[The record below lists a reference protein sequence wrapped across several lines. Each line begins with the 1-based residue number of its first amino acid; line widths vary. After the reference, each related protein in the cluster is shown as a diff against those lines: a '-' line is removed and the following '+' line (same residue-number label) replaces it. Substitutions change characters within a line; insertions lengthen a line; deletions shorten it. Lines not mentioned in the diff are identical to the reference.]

1 MGALLVA
8 CLVAWAAGSSSERV
22 RLGISPAQRDLM
34 REQTRHEK
42 AVQRIATRHGEPGAK
57 AAAPAA
63 LVKDPATGAP
73 AAAPAAVPVA
83 AGFPDSFRASWR
95 SHTPVE
101 RVATVAGRRAGL
113 WAAQG
118 VAWTKDSGRG
128 ALREFRRR
136 RRAAGHPDPAPVLVP
151 MPPAEAPRVPKMPG
165 HAPAGPDREPGG
177 VSLKH
182 PDRETA
188 APHDGDGKAS
198 EGTLEPPASR
208 QGTPGAA
215 AVREAPQGPVEPL
228 VTVPAPRA
236 GDEPA
241 DAVPTAKS
249 TGAGAVA
256 PGTAE
261 ARAAQTEPV
270 TDTAAPV
277 TDTGTPV
284 TPSVTEAGTPD
295 TDGPAPTTADVTG
308 AATPVTD
315 TSSDDESRVGGE
327 EGVGRMASEVSY
339 DSVMEESD
347 ELSLMCE
354 EDTQVY
360 DRIRKR
366 CEREIGRGDTLIAQL
381 TEAGAGQKV
390 IARVTAC
397 KERYSAIQSHLDEL
411 QRNTLAQG
419 ESVGKAKAL
428 LEAGQGVYADE
439 AENMESVAEREFY
452 VSDTVDSEDTNAAAE
467 IYEIRGA

>member
-8 CLVAWAAGSSSERV
+8 CLVAWAAGSSSERA

-34 REQTRHEK
+34 REQARHEK
-42 AVQRIATRHGEPGAK
+42 AVQRIATRHGEPVAK
-57 AAAPAA
+57 AAVPAA

-208 QGTPGAA
+208 QGTPDAA
-215 AVREAPQGPVEPL
+215 AVREAPQAPVEPL

-236 GDEPA
+236 GDEP
-241 DAVPTAKS
+241 
-249 TGAGAVA
+249 
-256 PGTAE
+256 AE

-284 TPSVTEAGTPD
+284 TPSVTASGTPVTPSVTGAGTPD

-452 VSDTVDSEDTNAAAE
+452 VSDTVDSEDTNAATE
-467 IYEIRGA
+467 IYEIRGV